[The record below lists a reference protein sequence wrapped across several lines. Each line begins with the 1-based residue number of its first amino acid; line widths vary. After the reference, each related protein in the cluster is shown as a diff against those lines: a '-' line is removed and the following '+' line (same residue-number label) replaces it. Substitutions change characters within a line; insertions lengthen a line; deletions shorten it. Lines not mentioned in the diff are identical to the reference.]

1 MKILRNE
8 KGFALAFVLI
18 LAAIALVMTLGML
31 FMVSRGS
38 YVSGQQKRFRT
49 AVEAARGGIEATLQ
63 MIASRGNLAGTYD
76 SLNVALDNDIGTKLG
91 SPTDNWVGLNSSIAI
106 DPGDP
111 STYDMRI
118 DLGTGPETY
127 RVYSKI
133 VDTVEGNSGA
143 DEGLVKAAVVN
154 TGSGE
159 VIVMSIPFLYTIEV
173 LSQSQTNAT
182 ERSKFSVLYQY

>member
-8 KGFALAFVLI
+8 KGFALVFVLI

-31 FMVSRGS
+31 SMVSRGS

-49 AVEAARGGIEATLQ
+49 AVEAARGGVEATLQ
-63 MIASRGNLAGTYD
+63 MISSRGNLTVPYD
-76 SLNVALDNDIGTKLG
+76 NLVLDNAVATKLG
-91 SPTDNWVGLNSSIAI
+91 NPTGAWVGLNSSITI
-106 DPGDP
+106 DPDAP
-111 STYDMRI
+111 ATYDMRI
-118 DLGTGPETY
+118 DLSTY

-143 DEGLVKAAVVN
+143 NEGLEKGAVVN

-159 VIVMSIPFLYTIEV
+159 VTVVSIPYLYTIEV
-173 LSQSQTNAT
+173 LSQSQSNAT

>member
-1 MKILRNE
+1 MKTLRNE

-38 YVSGQQKRFRT
+38 YVSGQQRRYRT
-49 AVEAARGGIEATLQ
+49 AVEAARGGVEATLKL
-63 MIASRGNLAGTYD
+63 ISSRGNLAGTYD
-76 SLNVALDNDIGTKLG
+76 TLNLAKDDNGVLIKLG
-91 SPTDNWVGLNSSIAI
+91 TPTAGWGGLNSAIAI
-106 DPGDP
+106 DPLTP
-111 STYDMRI
+111 ATYDMRI
-118 DLGTGPETY
+118 DLGAY

-133 VDTVEGNSGA
+133 VDTVPGNSGS

-159 VIVMSIPFLYTIEV
+159 VTVMSIPYLYTIEV
-173 LSQSQTNAT
+173 LSQSQSNAT
-182 ERSKFSVLYQY
+182 ERSRFSVLYQY

>member
-8 KGFALAFVLI
+8 KGFALALVLI

-63 MIASRGNLAGTYD
+63 MIAGRGNVDMYST
-76 SLNVALDNDIGTKLG
+76 LNVAVDNDIGTKLG
-91 SPTDNWVGLNSSIAI
+91 NPTDNWVGLNSSITI

-111 STYDMRI
+111 LTYDMRI
-118 DLGTGPETY
+118 DLGTY

-159 VIVMSIPFLYTIEV
+159 VTVMNVPYLYTIEV

>member
-1 MKILRNE
+1 MNPLRNE

-18 LAAIALVMTLGML
+18 LAAIALFMTLGMM

-49 AVEAARGGIEATLQ
+49 AVEAARGGIEASLQ
-63 MIASRGNLAGTYD
+63 MVASRGSLAVPYDNL
-76 SLNVALDNDIGTKLG
+76 ALDNGVLTKLVT
-91 SPTDNWVGLNSSIAI
+91 PTAGWGTLDSSITI
-106 DPGDP
+106 DPDTP
-111 STYDMRI
+111 ATYDMRI
-118 DLGTGPETY
+118 DLGSY

-133 VDTVEGNSGA
+133 VDTVPGNS
-143 DEGLVKAAVVN
+143 AAGQQLLKSGVVS

-159 VIVMSIPFLYTIEV
+159 VVVMSVPFLYTIEV
-173 LSQSQTNAT
+173 LSQSRTNAT